1 MKILKMSSVVLRVVR
16 NNTFNSRDVTVRRAA
31 DLSLFVKHRDG
42 FVYYINPANT
52 PLFVFTRSCG
62 GFVGST
68 ENQERMEC
76 EVAAQM
82 CYGLGEV
89 WLTNSPYVISNIDVV
104 YPAEKFLG
112 IQQTQFQVGS
122 IGWNVV
128 NDLSRLGID
137 DITVVL
143 GGYVLDGM
151 PTLDDNDTNGR
162 VLSSIAVVKYKDNG
176 QWIYKICVKEEV
188 NIKFPPVRDC
198 FRMLV
203 ASKTNKSPIHRFR
216 QSFNFGSA

>member
-1 MKILKMSSVVLRVVR
+1 MSSVVLRVVK
-16 NNTFNSRDVTVRRAA
+16 NSAFNARDVTVRRAA
-31 DLSLFVKHRDG
+31 DLSLFVKLRDG
-42 FVYYINPANT
+42 FVYYINSANT

-68 ENQERMEC
+68 GNQERTEC
-76 EVAAQM
+76 EIAAQM

-89 WLTNSPYVISNIDVV
+89 WLTNSPYVISNIDAV
-104 YPAEKFLG
+104 YPAEKALG
-112 IQQTQFQVGS
+112 VQQTQFQVGS

-128 NDLSRLGID
+128 NDLSRLGSD
-137 DITVVL
+137 DMTVIL

-151 PTLDDNDTNGR
+151 PTLDGDDTSGR
-162 VLSSIAVVKYKDNG
+162 VLSSIAVVKFNDNG
-176 QWIYKICVKEEV
+176 QWIYKTCVKEEV

-198 FRMLV
+198 FKMLV
-203 ASKTNKSPIHRFR
+203 ASKTAKSPIHRFR

>member
-1 MKILKMSSVVLRVVR
+1 MSSVVLRVVKD
-16 NNTFNSRDVTVRRAA
+16 NAFNPRDVTVRRAA
-31 DLSLFVKHRDG
+31 DLSLFVKLRDG

-62 GFVGST
+62 GFVGSN

-76 EVAAQM
+76 EIAAQM

-89 WLTNSPYVISNIDVV
+89 WLTNSPYVISNIDAV
-104 YPAEKFLG
+104 YPAEKALG

-128 NDLSRLGID
+128 NDLSRLGYD
-137 DITVVL
+137 DMTVVL

-151 PTLDDNDTNGR
+151 PTLDGDDSSGR
-162 VLSSIAVVKYKDNG
+162 VLFSIAVVKFKNNG
-176 QWIYKICVKEEV
+176 QWIYKTCVKEEV
-188 NIKFPPVRDC
+188 NIKFPPVRAC

-203 ASKTNKSPIHRFR
+203 ASKTTKIPIHRFR